1 MALDA
6 VASDVKACQKCALW
20 KTRRSAVPGEGSP
33 NAEVMFVGE
42 APGYWEDIKGRPFV
56 GAAGKLL
63 DSLLAE
69 ACLSRD
75 RIFIGNVLK
84 CRPPG
89 NRDPLPSE
97 LNACTP
103 YLDRQIQAIKPKII
117 VTLGNHSTASLFSKA
132 GLQFNSITQ
141 VRGKFYKSKLLN
153 LEVTIF
159 PTLHPAAGLYS
170 ARYKQVLIEDF
181 KRLKEHLTREGLI

>member
-1 MALDA
+1 MFVALDA

-84 CRPPG
+84 C
-89 NRDPLPSE
+89 
-97 LNACTP
+97 
-103 YLDRQIQAIKPKII
+103 
-117 VTLGNHSTASLFSKA
+117 
-132 GLQFNSITQ
+132 
-141 VRGKFYKSKLLN
+141 
-153 LEVTIF
+153 
-159 PTLHPAAGLYS
+159 
-170 ARYKQVLIEDF
+170 
-181 KRLKEHLTREGLI
+181 

>member
-1 MALDA
+1 
-6 VASDVKACQKCALW
+6 
-20 KTRRSAVPGEGSP
+20 
-33 NAEVMFVGE
+33 
-42 APGYWEDIKGRPFV
+42 
-56 GAAGKLL
+56 
-63 DSLLAE
+63 
-69 ACLSRD
+69 
-75 RIFIGNVLK
+75 
-84 CRPPG
+84 

-117 VTLGNHSTASLFSKA
+117 VTLGNHSTAYLFSKA

-159 PTLHPAAGLYS
+159 PTLHQAAGLYS